1 MPAHLITAL
10 VHRLGPAGVALGAG
24 LEGETAVVIGGTAAH
39 HGLFN
44 PVAAALAAWAGSF
57 VADQLVFWLS
67 REQRHRPFVQKL
79 AAEPKVGRALGIIDK
94 HPRLFCCA
102 FRFVY
107 GFRIAGPAAV
117 GLSAVPG
124 RLFVVCNAVSAAVW
138 AGLFTFIGYHFG
150 NGLLAAI
157 RPFFHV
163 PHVGVELAVA
173 IVAIGLL
180 WLARPKR

>member
-1 MPAHLITAL
+1 MPRSHSYNEH
-10 VHRLGPAGVALGAG
+10 V
-24 LEGETAVVIGGTAAH
+24 
-39 HGLFN
+39 
-44 PVAAALAAWAGSF
+44 
-57 VADQLVFWLS
+57 
-67 REQRHRPFVQKL
+67 
-79 AAEPKVGRALGIIDK
+79 
-94 HPRLFCCA
+94 CCA

-124 RLFVVCNAVSAAVW
+124 RLFVACNAVSAAVW
-138 AGLFTFIGYHFG
+138 AALFTFIGYHFG
-150 NGLLAAI
+150 NALLAAI